1 MNKVRATR
9 VIVLF
14 LVVVAVSQVIEKRN
28 DLQCYVVQQADLH
41 RWFYD
46 EGLATVDQ
54 IRESV
59 RNSLIDDFHGQNWRL
74 SLDRIY
80 HAILMGGDRA
90 SQVVARLQSPSETIS
105 DTHCFGYVSWSIW
118 DDGNVA
124 GDEDHHDLYAET
136 IDDVAAVLE
145 SIPAEELRHFTVS
158 ASVIASVSNWSGT
171 VSTYTSRVRHSGD
184 VSARAWLRGEFIP
197 APYADWYADWLSQ
210 QEEQE
215 PADGE

>member
-1 MNKVRATR
+1 MNKVRTTR

-14 LVVVAVSQVIEKRN
+14 LVVVALSQVIEKRN
-28 DLQCYVVQQADLH
+28 DLQCYVIQQAKLH

-54 IRESV
+54 IRDSV
-59 RNSLIDDFHGQNWRL
+59 RNSLADDFHGQNWRL

-90 SQVVARLQSPSETIS
+90 SQVVAWLLSPSETIS

-118 DDGNVA
+118 DDRIA
-124 GDEDHHDLYAET
+124 GDDEDHHDLYAET
-136 IDDVAAVLE
+136 IDDVTAILE

-158 ASVIASVSNWSGT
+158 VNVGSSVSNWSGT
-171 VSTYTSRVRHSGD
+171 VSMYRSRVRHYGD
-184 VSARAWLRGEFIP
+184 VSASAWLRGEFIP
-197 APYADWYADWLSQ
+197 APFADWYADSLSQ
-210 QEEQE
+210 QEKQE
-215 PADGE
+215 PAGGE

>member
-1 MNKVRATR
+1 MNKVRTTR

-54 IRESV
+54 IRDSV
-59 RNSLIDDFHGQNWRL
+59 RKNLTDDFHGQNWRV

-105 DTHCFGYVSWSIW
+105 DTYCVGYVSWSIW

-124 GDEDHHDLYAET
+124 GDEDYH
-136 IDDVAAVLE
+136 
-145 SIPAEELRHFTVS
+145 
-158 ASVIASVSNWSGT
+158 VIYMQRP
-171 VSTYTSRVRHSGD
+171 STMS
-184 VSARAWLRGEFIP
+184 L
-197 APYADWYADWLSQ
+197 PYWNPFRRKNCDIL
-210 QEEQE
+210 
-215 PADGE
+215 P